1 MRKIKQSG
9 DEQAAYKDAKFRVKD
24 LKNLIQQVARFAKAI
39 SEMIDLLGNE
49 NVWQVHNMDLVD
61 NSKVT
66 MMEMYDF
73 FNVYIYCSDDYTYR
87 LVWTRYIQECF
98 QDKRASSLATNR
110 KTISDR

>member
-9 DEQAAYKDAKFRVKD
+9 DKQAAYKDAKFRVKD
-24 LKNLIQQVARFAKAI
+24 LKNSIQQVAQIAKAI

-61 NSKVT
+61 NPKAT

-73 FNVYIYCSDDYTYR
+73 FNVYTVQLTTYS
-87 LVWTRYIQECF
+87 LVWARYIQECF